1 MLSRNAANLYW
12 LGRYVE
18 RADYVCRLIEATI
31 RLAALPASHGGA
43 SNAWESAIHSASASA
58 AFAATGRRFNE
69 ADVGHFLALDPAHPG
84 SIRSSLEA
92 ARTNARSLR
101 TALTSETWQAIN
113 SAWLEL
119 QRFGTEAADPITLVR
134 LVETVKQSLLAFDG
148 AAHRNQLRESTYW
161 FMRLGTSIERADN
174 TARLLDHKYHI
185 LLPRGERIGGSL
197 DYFQWTTIL
206 RTVSAYTAYR
216 WVYRDAVKPWL
227 VADLLIL
234 NPAMPRSLAAC
245 YDDTVFYLD
254 RLARDRG
261 RQGPANRLAV
271 AGLKR
276 LQSSSIDSLFQQ
288 GLHEFLL
295 QFIADNNTLG
305 DAIAEQYLF

>member
-18 RADYVCRLIEATI
+18 RADYVCRLLDATV

-43 SNAWESAIHSASASA
+43 VNAWEAALESASA
-58 AFAATGRRFNE
+58 AASFRATGRRLNE
-69 ADVGHFLALDPAHPG
+69 AEVGHFLALAPDHPG
-84 SIRSSLEA
+84 SIRCCLEL
-92 ARTNARSLR
+92 ARTNARALR
-101 TALTSETWQAIN
+101 TALTTETWQAIN
-113 SAWLEL
+113 SAWLEV
-119 QRFGTEAADPITLVR
+119 QRFGTDATDPLTLVR

-148 AAHRNQLRESTYW
+148 AAHRNQLREATYW

-174 TARLLDHKYHI
+174 TARLLDQKYHI
-185 LLPRGERIGGSL
+185 LLPRTERVGGSL
-197 DYFQWTTIL
+197 DYFQWTTLL

-234 NPAMPRSLAAC
+234 RHAMPRSLAAC
-245 YDDTVFYLD
+245 YDDAVFYLD
-254 RLARDRG
+254 RLALDRG

-271 AGLKR
+271 LGSKR
-276 LQSSSIDSLFQQ
+276 LEALSIDTIFAQ

-295 QFIADNNTLG
+295 QFIADNHALG